1 MSIKVIRM
9 ELKGIITSG
18 KGEGAFFM
26 SQPVYQEQF
35 KEKLNFSPFPG
46 TLNIKINDKDI
57 DNLHKVPENK
67 MTNIEGKEKFG
78 DVLLIKAVLNDKIEG
93 AIVFPKRTTHKENII
108 EFIAPQNI
116 KEELGIKDGDSVKI
130 ILEY

>member
-1 MSIKVIRM
+1 M

-18 KGEGAFFM
+18 QGKGAYFM

-35 KEKLNFSPFPG
+35 KEKLNFIPFPG
-46 TLNIKINDKDI
+46 TLNIRIGEKDI
-57 DNLHKVPENK
+57 NGLHEVPLEK
-67 MTNIEGKEKFG
+67 MTNIEGGENFG
-78 DVLLIKAVLNDKIEG
+78 EVLLIKAVLNDKIEG

-116 KEELGIKDGDSVKI
+116 KEKLGIKDGDPVKI
-130 ILEY
+130 NIKY